1 MSVLTFQR
9 QEQAQEGKPVSGPHL
24 TYIFKDRSILED
36 ATSLIIHHMKRQ
48 TSIQKEDKVKIKQ
61 LLLHFLPD
69 MFFMQRGELSDDE
82 MDKEDGM
89 ENFNIIVF
97 VCGMCALFACGYVS
111 MYSY

>member
-1 MSVLTFQR
+1 MSVFALLNLFFFQR
-9 QEQAQEGKPVSGPHL
+9 QEQAQEGKSVAGPHL
-24 TYIFKDRSILED
+24 TYIFKDKSILED

-82 MDKEDGM
+82 LDKDDGM
-89 ENFNIIVF
+89 CF
-97 VCGMCALFACGYVS
+97 VSGWYH
-111 MYSY
+111 